1 MSTKNHLNKT
11 KSDDLKQE
19 NLIKDKEVNELK
31 KIIDH
36 KDKAIEELTNKIN
49 SQLTDLRKKVGYKNG

>member
-11 KSDDLKQE
+11 KSDDLTQE

-49 SQLTDLRKKVGYKNG
+49 SKLTDLRKNGL

>member
-49 SQLTDLRKKVGYKNG
+49 SQLTDLRKNGL

>member
-11 KSDDLKQE
+11 KSDDLKQQ

-49 SQLTDLRKKVGYKNG
+49 SQLTDLRKNGL

>member
-49 SQLTDLRKKVGYKNG
+49 AQLTDLRKNGL

>member
-11 KSDDLKQE
+11 KSDDLKQQ

-49 SQLTDLRKKVGYKNG
+49 SKLTDLRKNGL

>member
-49 SQLTDLRKKVGYKNG
+49 SKLTDLRKNGL

>member
-1 MSTKNHLNKT
+1 MSTKNHLNKP

-36 KDKAIEELTNKIN
+36 KDKAIEELTKKIN
-49 SQLTDLRKKVGYKNG
+49 SQLTDLRKNGL

>member
-49 SQLTDLRKKVGYKNG
+49 LQLTDLRKNGL

>member
-36 KDKAIEELTNKIN
+36 KDKAIEELTKKIN
-49 SQLTDLRKKVGYKNG
+49 SQLTDLRKNGL